1 MLIKPK
7 INNYLTNVYN
17 ETKTYD
23 EIIMIKLT
31 INSEKENLKNYIS
44 NIINKNYQDKKFM
57 MVVNSVLFCG
67 GCKNLC
73 FYLINELINK
83 IIVTNTEELFNKFYT
98 TNDIFYLYKELYNV
112 TDENDIQEQIK
123 SLKNYQIFLC
133 KLIGKI
139 EDGVFYQNTEW
150 IYYQVFQLFEQGGS
164 NLDKKT
170 MNFSNLKSIFD
181 EINNLLIG
189 KEKTFVIEGLI
200 DLIIKKTL

>member
-139 EDGVFYQNTEW
+139 EDWCFIRILNGFIIRCFNYLNKGE
-150 IYYQVFQLFEQGGS
+150 
-164 NLDKKT
+164 
-170 MNFSNLKSIFD
+170 
-181 EINNLLIG
+181 
-189 KEKTFVIEGLI
+189 VI
-200 DLIIKKTL
+200 